1 MKIGFVG
8 LGAMGRGMARNL
20 VRAGFPTAVFDVRP
34 DVVRELESDG
44 ARSAADAAEVSAGA
58 ELVCIAVFDDSQVR
72 QVLAGDGDGSGS
84 GVLSVASPG
93 TIVALHTTTSPAFV
107 VEMAEL
113 AAQRHVAVLDVA
125 MTGGSAAAADAGELT
140 FMVGGD
146 SGALQRVRPAF
157 DAMAQTIFHLG
168 PLGAGMS
175 AKIMSNFLSAGN
187 VALVREAIRIAS
199 AAGFGE
205 KQVLEVVNAGKVG
218 ASWVSNNWD
227 RIRQREVSHPPG
239 TEGPAEVWLKDMGL
253 AGALA
258 HSRDVAAPVL
268 ECLLSEVSP
277 TVRAKG
283 LTR

>member
-44 ARSAADAAEVSAGA
+44 ARSAADAAEVAVGAG
-58 ELVCIAVFDDSQVR
+58 LVCIAVFDDRQVR
-72 QVLAGDGDGSGS
+72 QVLAGDGSGP
-84 GVLSVASPG
+84 GVLSAASPG
-93 TIVALHTTTSPAFV
+93 TIVALHTTTAPDFV

-113 AAQRHVAVLDVA
+113 AAHRHVAVLDAA
-125 MTGGSAAAADAGELT
+125 MTGGGVAAADAGELT
-140 FMVGGD
+140 FMVGGENET
-146 SGALQRVRPAF
+146 LQRVRPAF

-175 AKIMSNFLSAGN
+175 AKIVSNFLSAGN
-187 VALVREAIRIAS
+187 VALVREAIRIAT

-227 RIRQREVSHPPG
+227 RIRRREVSHPPG
-239 TEGPAEVWLKDMGL
+239 TEGPAQVWLKDMTL
-253 AGALA
+253 AGAL
-258 HSRDVAAPVL
+258 SRSHDVAAPVL
-268 ECLLSEVSP
+268 ECLLSDVAP
-277 TVRAKG
+277 TVRAEG
-283 LTR
+283 LTG